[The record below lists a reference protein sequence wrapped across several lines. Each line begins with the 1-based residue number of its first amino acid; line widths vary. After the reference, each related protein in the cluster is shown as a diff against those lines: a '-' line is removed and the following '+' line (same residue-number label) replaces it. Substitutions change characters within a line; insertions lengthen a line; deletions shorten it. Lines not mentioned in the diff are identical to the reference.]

1 MKLGKNMDDI
11 QKANR
16 CMVLQLLLGTEKIS
30 RVDLARRTGLNKATI
45 TNVIQEFEQMGI
57 VEDIGSVEASN
68 GRKTAGITLN
78 LSDVVTIVIRI
89 ERNAINFAICNVHG
103 EISNFKQIKYT
114 NDDTIDRVLEIMKSN
129 TRELIDCCSDK
140 KIMGISIAI
149 LGWLFRRNNKNIAKT
164 DGFPELGKVDIKE
177 EMEKSFPDYEVLID
191 HDANMSALAEWREYT
206 KNSNITVG
214 SMLNIVCGIG
224 FGGGIVINGELF
236 RGASGVAG
244 EIGHMGI
251 NFNSRYQPRGTS
263 PTYRG
268 MFEDYASPRALRE
281 SVMERLMDF
290 PNSILNEN
298 STLQDIYDAY
308 EKNDELAGWAVNQM
322 ARMFAY
328 GLTGLIFILNPD
340 VIVLGDEV
348 IRSDR
353 FLNQLK
359 QHLKEFLP
367 EMIYEVLDL
376 RLSNFSGGGILR
388 GSGLAMTKHYLSTY
402 KMIDFLRGHYP
413 IRQKDDETV

>member
-16 CMVLQLLLGTEKIS
+16 CMVLQLLLGNEKIS

-45 TNVIQEFEQMGI
+45 TNVIKEFEQMGLI
-57 VEDIGSVEASN
+57 ENIGSVEASN

-103 EISNFKQIKYT
+103 EISNFRQVNYT
-114 NDDTIDRVLEIMKSN
+114 NDNDINQILKIMKSN
-129 TRELIDCCSDK
+129 IQQLIDCCDGK

-149 LGWLFRRNNKNIAKT
+149 LGWLFRRNHHSIAKT
-164 DGFPELGKVDIKE
+164 DGFPELGKLDIKE
-177 EMEKSFPDYEVLID
+177 EMEKSFPYYEVLID
-191 HDANMSALAEWREYT
+191 HDANMSALAEWSEYT
-206 KNSNITVG
+206 KNSNITNG

-236 RGASGVAG
+236 RGACGVAG

-251 NFNSRYQPRGTS
+251 NFNSRFQSRDKS
-263 PTYRG
+263 STYRG

-281 SVMERLMDF
+281 TVLERLIDF
-290 PNSILNEN
+290 PNSVLKEE

-308 EKNDELAGWAVNQM
+308 EKGDELATWAVNQM

-340 VIVLGDEV
+340 VIVLGDDV
-348 IRSDR
+348 LHNDC
-353 FLNQLK
+353 FLEELR

-367 EMIYEVLDL
+367 EMIYEVLDI
-376 RLSNFSGGGILR
+376 RLSSFSGGGILR
-388 GSGLAMTKHYLSTY
+388 GSGLAMTKHYLSNY
-402 KMIDFLRGHYP
+402 KMIDFIREHYP
-413 IRQKDDETV
+413 VPKEGTESI